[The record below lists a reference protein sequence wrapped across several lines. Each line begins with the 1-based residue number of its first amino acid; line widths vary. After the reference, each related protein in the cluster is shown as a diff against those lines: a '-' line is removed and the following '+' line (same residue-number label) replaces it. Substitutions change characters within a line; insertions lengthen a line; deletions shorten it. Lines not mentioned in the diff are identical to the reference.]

1 MRVRYLGVAYGRPV
15 VEINGAT
22 AELWIADMPEM
33 ADENTV
39 FGMSIEGMLGNEL
52 FLEVTNDATGRMWR
66 WKLDND
72 TGELIYRESKVAARR
87 P

>member
-1 MRVRYLGVAYGRPV
+1 MGV
-15 VEINGAT
+15 
-22 AELWIADMPEM
+22 ELSICDMPEM
-33 ADENTV
+33 DDASTT
-39 FGMSIEGMLGNEL
+39 FGLSVEGVLSNEI

-72 TGELIYRESKVAARR
+72 TGELTYRESKVAARR

>member
-15 VEINGAT
+15 VEINGEA

-33 ADENTV
+33 TGENTV
-39 FGMSIEGMLGNEL
+39 FGMSLEGMMGNEH

-72 TGELIYRESKVAARR
+72 TGELIYRESKVAAQR